1 MTHTTQTSAA
11 QTSAAPAPA
20 PAPVPAAAPQGPLA
34 RIVVNRL
41 VRPVWYAL
49 VAYGGFWLPGGSQ
62 YYGDALRY
70 AAGPGPGP
78 DENPRGQHLRS
89 S

>member
-11 QTSAAPAPA
+11 EPSA
-20 PAPVPAAAPQGPLA
+20 APVPALAPAVPAHGLFA
-34 RIVVNRL
+34 RIIINRL

-49 VAYGGFWLPGGSQ
+49 VAYGGFWVPGGSQ
-62 YYGDALRY
+62 FYGDALHC
-70 AAGPGPGP
+70 AAGPGP
-78 DENPRGQHLRS
+78 DKNPRGRHLRS

>member
-11 QTSAAPAPA
+11 EPSAVPV
-20 PAPVPAAAPQGPLA
+20 PAPVPAAPHGLFA
-34 RIVVNRL
+34 RIVIDRL
-41 VRPVWYAL
+41 MRPVWYAL

-62 YYGDALRY
+62 FYGDALHY
-70 AAGPGPGP
+70 AAGPGP
-78 DENPRGQHLRS
+78 DENLRGRHLRS